1 MEKEQSLI
9 ETLKQHKGL
18 VIGFVFIICI
28 LLIDGYIL
36 KPWRKA
42 RENAN
47 KGQQV
52 DRSNTVQTT
61 SSNRQSISTSTPQP
75 AKLTPPP
82 ALAAV
87 TYPALSSKIETRFE
101 SVRVYPFSKGRNVF
115 TEIEKPVIIEPIK
128 EIVEELP
135 ITPDISYHGF
145 FTMGNDK
152 VAVLKKSDEV
162 LLTKV
167 GTKVRRTTFKL
178 ASITPE
184 KVVVTDLS
192 NKLKDFEISLAD
204 DTQSN

>member
-61 SSNRQSISTSTPQP
+61 RSNRPTTSTPQP
-75 AKLTPPP
+75 TRLTPPP
-82 ALAAV
+82 ALAEV

-101 SVRVYPFSKGRNVF
+101 SIRIYPFSKGRNVF

-135 ITPDISYHGF
+135 MTPDISYHGF